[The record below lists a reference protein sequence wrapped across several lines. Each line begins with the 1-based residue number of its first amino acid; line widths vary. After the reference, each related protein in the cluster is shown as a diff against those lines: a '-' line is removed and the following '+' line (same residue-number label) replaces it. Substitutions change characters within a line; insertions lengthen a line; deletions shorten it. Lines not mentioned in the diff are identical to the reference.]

1 LPLTL
6 AILEGLLLRTGEQR
20 FVLPTFCIRE
30 SLRPTREQVHSF
42 QGRHRVIQ
50 VRDSLLPMI
59 HLSELFGQTGPLP
72 EPWEATV
79 VVIDDNGRRI
89 ALMVDELLGK
99 QEVVIKA
106 LGSAFAQVRG
116 VAGGAILGDGR
127 VGLILDAG
135 GLVSLMD
142 RPLEQAA

>member
-1 LPLTL
+1 
-6 AILEGLLLRTGEQR
+6 LLRIGQQR
-20 FVLPTFCIRE
+20 FVLPTFCVRE
-30 SLRPTREQVHSF
+30 SLRPAPEQVHAL
-42 QGRHRVIQ
+42 QGRRRLIQ

-59 HLSELFGQTGPLP
+59 HLSELFGQEGPLP
-72 EPWEATV
+72 EPWETTL
-79 VVIDDNGRRI
+79 VVIEDNGRRI
-89 ALMVDELLGK
+89 GLLVDELLGK

-106 LGSAFAQVRG
+106 LGHAFSDVRG

-142 RPLEQAA
+142 HPLERAA